1 MKQLS
6 FFLLFI
12 TIVISACGQPKGIAY
27 LDVENFKIQQIE
39 NNKAAISL
47 DIRLYNP
54 NSYKLKLKDADIDV
68 FINGNHIG
76 KVQQAVDKYEVPKE
90 DTCLV
95 PVILDVDMQNI
106 LGNALQIVLANG
118 IADVKLSGTV
128 KAGRH
133 GIFIPI
139 PINYEGKQD
148 IGAML
153 KLQ

>member
-12 TIVISACGQPKGIAY
+12 AVSTSAFGQLKDIQY

-54 NSYKLKLKDADIDV
+54 NNYKLKLKDADIDV

-76 KVQQAVDKYEVPKE
+76 KVQQAVDKYEVLKN

-106 LGNALQIVLANG
+106 LANALQIVLSSG
-118 IADVKLSGTV
+118 MADVKLSGTV

-139 PINYEGKQD
+139 PINYQGKQD
-148 IGAML
+148 IGAMI